1 MSKNSKNTH
10 LRVSDAFPESAVL
23 DGFVALSK
31 LKAFGLSE
39 CGDDAVVE
47 LAIHN
52 FESTIAFCIFT
63 LVVVDV
69 YVDEPL
75 LLGTL
80 AEDGA

>member
-1 MSKNSKNTH
+1 M
-10 LRVSDAFPESAVL
+10 L

-47 LAIHN
+47 FAIHN

-63 LVVVDV
+63 LVVVDDV

-75 LLGTL
+75 LLGTD